1 MHKTFSVNLPCCGC
15 IGIRGQMCHTSTHPC
30 EGGLRLPTCWRVLQA
45 AAAPQEEAAQAA
57 PAAER
62 EAVAE
67 PAEPRADAA
76 SAAHAPPGR
85 DHAAAR
91 DSAPAGKTEEREEE
105 EEELD
110 LPSAPTTRLEP
121 MEQLR
126 AAAAQRGR
134 ALAVEEPQPAW

>member
-1 MHKTFSVNLPCCGC
+1 
-15 IGIRGQMCHTSTHPC
+15 MCLTSKYLCTDDT
-30 EGGLRLPTCWRVLQA
+30 RVPTCVLQA
-45 AAAPQEEAAQAA
+45 AAPPQEEAAPAA

-62 EAVAE
+62 EAIAE
-67 PAEPRADAA
+67 PAEPRAGTV
-76 SAAHAPPGR
+76 SAAHAPPGE
-85 DHAAAR
+85 DHAAAIR
-91 DSAPAGKTEEREEE
+91 DSAPAAESGKGGEE

-134 ALAVEEPQPAW
+134 ALAVEEPLPA